1 MRKLQEIKVVMA
13 DDHQIFR
20 DGFKLI
26 LNNIDHIT
34 LVAAASDG
42 QELLELVEKH
52 QPNVVITDIKM
63 PIMDGIEATRKIQ
76 SNWPDIG
83 IIGLSMFDEE
93 DLIIEMLEAGA
104 LGYLVKNADKN
115 EVIEAIE
122 AVSCNEFYYC
132 KETSN
137 RLAVMISKNKS
148 RHYVRKKVVEFTEK
162 EIEIIQLICKEY
174 TTKEIGD
181 KLFLSTRTID
191 GHRLK
196 ILEKMEVKNTVGMVV
211 YALQHQIYKP

>member
-1 MRKLQEIKVVMA
+1 MA
-13 DDHQIFR
+13 DDHEIFR

-26 LNNIDHIT
+26 LNNIKHID

-42 QELLELVEKH
+42 KELLGLVEEH
-52 QPNVVITDIKM
+52 QPDVVITDIKM
-63 PIMDGIEATRKIQ
+63 PVMDGIEATRKIQ
-76 SNWPDIG
+76 INWPEIG

-104 LGYLVKNADKN
+104 KGYLVKNADKN

-122 AVSCNEFYYC
+122 SVNRNEPYYC
-132 KETSN
+132 KQTSS
-137 RLAVMISKNKS
+137 RLALMISKNKGGP
-148 RHYVRKKVVEFTEK
+148 YVRKKVVEFTEK
-162 EIEIIQLICKEY
+162 ELEIIQLICKEY

-191 GHRLK
+191 GHRVK

-211 YALQHQIYKP
+211 YALQHHIYKP